1 MPRPAARKSQRFA
14 NAARAERDRL
24 AKRRSQLF
32 AQRQDMQAK
41 VDALDQEL
49 EAIDSEITVLGDLAT
64 PAEAS
69 GELAGIRAVPEE
81 DTNLISGRQIRALA
95 VPLLM
100 RERRNAPIHYR
111 EWFALLSDQGYR
123 VAGKRPDAVFL
134 NQVSRSPLVRA
145 TTRSGYYELDL
156 DIVDALREELRRQQS
171 ELSGLISRVPTGAQD
186 FERHR
191 LRQRQLNTAIAR
203 TERELD
209 EAMSALEAAKKSP
222 PGHYERH
229 AA

>member
-1 MPRPAARKSQRFA
+1 MSRPAARNSQRFT

-24 AKRRSQLF
+24 VKRRSQLF
-32 AQRQDMQAK
+32 SRREDLQAK
-41 VDALDQEL
+41 VDALDEEL
-49 EAIDSEITVLGDLAT
+49 EAVDSEITVLENFAT
-64 PAEAS
+64 RGEKS

-81 DTNLISGRQIRALA
+81 DGNLISGRQIRTLA

-111 EWFALLSDQGYR
+111 EWFSLLTNQGYR

-145 TTRSGYYELDL
+145 TTTSGYYELDL
-156 DIVDALREELRRQQS
+156 GAADTLREVLRSQQAELA
-171 ELSGLISRVPTGAQD
+171 GLIGEIPTDVAD

-191 LRQRQLNTAIAR
+191 QRQRQLSTAIAR

-209 EAMSALEAAKKSP
+209 EVMGALEAAKTAQDE
-222 PGHYERH
+222 YQRR

>member
-1 MPRPAARKSQRFA
+1 MPRPAPRKSQRFT

-24 AKRRSQLF
+24 AKRRSRLF
-32 AQRQDMQAK
+32 AQREDLQAK
-41 VDALDQEL
+41 VDALDEEL
-49 EAIDSEITVLGDLAT
+49 EAIDSEITVLENFAAPT
-64 PAEAS
+64 ERR
-69 GELAGIRAVPEE
+69 GELAEIRAVPEE
-81 DTNLISGRQIRALA
+81 DANLISGRQIRSLA

-100 RERRNAPIHYR
+100 RERRDAPIHYR
-111 EWFALLSDQGYR
+111 EWFALLSEQGYR

-145 TTRSGYYELDL
+145 TTRSGYYELDFAV
-156 DIVDALREELRRQQS
+156 VDMLRDKLRRQQA
-171 ELSGLISRVPTGAQD
+171 ELARLIAQMPTGAED

-191 LRQRQLNTAIAR
+191 IRQRELNIAIAR

-209 EAMSALEAAKKSP
+209 EAMSALEAAKSAP
-222 PGHYERH
+222 AQYERH

>member
-1 MPRPAARKSQRFA
+1 MPRPAPRKSQRFT

-32 AQRQDMQAK
+32 AQREDLQAK
-41 VDALDQEL
+41 VDALDEEL
-49 EAIDSEITVLGDLAT
+49 EAIDSEITVLENLAT
-64 PAEAS
+64 PAEKR
-69 GELAGIRAVPEE
+69 GELSGIRAVPRE
-81 DTNLISGRQIRALA
+81 DANLISGRQIRSLA

-100 RERRNAPIHYR
+100 RERSNAPIHYR
-111 EWFALLSDQGYR
+111 EWFALLGDQGYR

-156 DIVDALREELRRQQS
+156 DVVDTLRDKLRRQQT
-171 ELSGLISRVPTGAQD
+171 ELSGLIAQMPTGAEG
-186 FERHR
+186 FERR
-191 LRQRQLNTAIAR
+191 RMRQRELNAAIAR
-203 TERELD
+203 TERELN
-209 EAMSALEAAKKSP
+209 EAMSALEAAKSTP
-222 PGHYERH
+222 EQHERH